1 MNVHSSGGEGTAQG
15 GRSHG
20 SPPNSGNPGLN
31 AAEYRNGG
39 QAPRRAVGQGQQRI
53 SASERH
59 CHALGRKRMDGSE
72 RGTLLKNVSRG
83 LMDTVVTGLGCG
95 APEGPS
101 RNTSLG
107 RLLRKPPGLK
117 QRSLG
122 RLTALL
128 LQTNRDSVSPTNLQ
142 ATPKWRFQLTSE
154 PHIRTE
160 KSLPAV
166 PTPSQQRGPLSQ
178 ELPAGWSQTGR
189 TGLGVGGQEGEPGTE
204 QAREGTGHP
213 VRWSPWSPQ
222 SSIL

>member
-1 MNVHSSGGEGTAQG
+1 MVN
-15 GRSHG
+15 
-20 SPPNSGNPGLN
+20 
-31 AAEYRNGG
+31 
-39 QAPRRAVGQGQQRI
+39 
-53 SASERH
+53 
-59 CHALGRKRMDGSE
+59 
-72 RGTLLKNVSRG
+72 
-83 LMDTVVTGLGCG
+83 GLGCG

-128 LQTNRDSVSPTNLQ
+128 LQTNRDSVSPINLQ

-154 PHIRTE
+154 PPAPAHIRTE
-160 KSLPAV
+160 KSLPAGSDAQ
-166 PTPSQQRGPLSQ
+166 PTARTTV
-178 ELPAGWSQTGR
+178 AGTASGMERVRDRKTGR

-222 SSIL
+222 SSVL

>member
-20 SPPNSGNPGLN
+20 SPPNSRNPVLN

-39 QAPRRAVGQGQQRI
+39 QAPRRAVGPGQQRI

-95 APEGPS
+95 ALEGPS

-128 LQTNRDSVSPTNLQ
+128 LQTNRDSISPINLQ

-154 PHIRTE
+154 PPAPAHIRTE
-160 KSLPAV
+160 KSLPAGSDAQ
-166 PTPSQQRGPLSQ
+166 PTARTTV
-178 ELPAGWSQTGR
+178 AGTASGMEPDGTH
-189 TGLGVGGQEGEPGTE
+189 GLGGRG
-204 QAREGTGHP
+204 ARGRAWQRAG
-213 VRWSPWSPQ
+213 
-222 SSIL
+222 